1 MSSIRKLIVVLSL
14 LCAAALSL
22 PALAQE
28 GELRPFVLASSEA
41 GDFEAKVEATKS
53 ALTGAGFRV
62 LGEYRPYDGAYVVAV
77 TSDALIA
84 AAKQTPRGGYGAVQR
99 VAVNQ
104 AGIEVQVSYAN
115 PLYTQHAYQMET
127 NLSAVDQALAGA
139 LGKVTTF
146 GAEGEKM
153 TPRKLERYH
162 YTFGM
167 EYYEDP
173 YELARYGSYAEAVA
187 AVEKGLSEG
196 AHGITQVYR
205 LDLPGTQTTVFG
217 VAMQVPEGGAKHMD
231 DAFQMGV
238 VDQGEYKSSAYLPYE
253 VLVRWRD
260 IEALHMRFRMAV
272 HFPQM
277 KMMGSNSFMTL
288 MPSPDAIHKALART
302 VGGEYSDF

>member
-1 MSSIRKLIVVLSL
+1 
-14 LCAAALSL
+14 
-22 PALAQE
+22 
-28 GELRPFVLASSEA
+28 
-41 GDFEAKVEATKS
+41 
-53 ALTGAGFRV
+53 
-62 LGEYRPYDGAYVVAV
+62 
-77 TSDALIA
+77 
-84 AAKQTPRGGYGAVQR
+84 
-99 VAVNQ
+99 
-104 AGIEVQVSYAN
+104 
-115 PLYTQHAYQMET
+115 
-127 NLSAVDQALAGA
+127 
-139 LGKVTTF
+139 
-146 GAEGEKM
+146 
-153 TPRKLERYH
+153 
-162 YTFGM
+162 M

-253 VLVRWRD
+253 VLVRGRD